1 MGSFD
6 WRPDDHGDG
15 SSGHTDLKKDL
26 ENRPHGTRRT
36 VPMASFKMMISGNSN
51 KGWFVLAYTAI

>member
-15 SSGHTDLKKDL
+15 SSGHADLKKDQ
-26 ENRPHGTRRT
+26 ENRPHGT
-36 VPMASFKMMISGNSN
+36 
-51 KGWFVLAYTAI
+51 WQVLKWWYQEIVIKDDLC